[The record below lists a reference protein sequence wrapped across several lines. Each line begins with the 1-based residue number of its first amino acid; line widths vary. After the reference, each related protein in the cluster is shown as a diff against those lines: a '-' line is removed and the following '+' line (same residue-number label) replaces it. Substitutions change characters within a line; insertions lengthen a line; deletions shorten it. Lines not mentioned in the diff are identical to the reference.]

1 MEVLPGLA
9 GTGSLK
15 LGIEGD
21 DFGLVGNGADDAH
34 DVPDAVY
41 LLVQILDAFY
51 GERVRIPDFLQVA
64 QVAAQSLAAGAHGTG
79 NAVDCLADF
88 LFVVLLGKVQH
99 VVVAVFPAVQAV
111 VYGDRHLFAAVVA
124 ARTAVVQVC
133 LAVLVHAGVNF
144 LQLFPARRLYEL
156 GRRCA
161 AVVVRAL
168 VDAGLPV
175 RVNGFFKLS
184 ERQLV
189 LPGTRSLPLHLPLS
203 GAPFNKPLQFVQRH
217 VVVHGTAAAVA
228 PLFAAQAVNQPVVRF
243 FAGGKRA
250 VKAGKVFEHGGLPLN
265 LAGLGGDAG
274 HKAFCSA
281 HQAARRGIQY
291 RPFGKGI
298 IVGTYNLDES
308 IRYQLGVLDSL
319 DAFTRKHSE
328 NVANLSCRIC
338 EKLRLNRD
346 FTIYCTICAYLHD
359 IGKAFIPPEI
369 LHKKGFLTNEEYE
382 VMKTHTTLGYKM
394 CMEDPK
400 LRPYANGP
408 LYHHESLNGTGYPNG
423 LTRKDIPI
431 EGQIIHVADEFDAI
445 VTKREYKSHIGITET
460 LRMLAEEAQPVPRSI
475 ALKSIESSTKLGR
488 LNPRIVNALFK
499 VVIDDTEYE
508 ISCIMDYMKYL
519 KDQTK
524 RLELINNYNIKMQ
537 KTNKDKK
544 KEYYKACIDSLLQG
558 GETLQNF
565 MYVYEELLAAYLR
578 KKETVNGLFNEI
590 KEIKKLR
597 NF

>member
-1 MEVLPGLA
+1 MKENNF
-9 GTGSLK
+9 
-15 LGIEGD
+15 
-21 DFGLVGNGADDAH
+21 DFYN
-34 DVPDAVY
+34 
-41 LLVQILDAFY
+41 
-51 GERVRIPDFLQVA
+51 
-64 QVAAQSLAAGAHGTG
+64 
-79 NAVDCLADF
+79 
-88 LFVVLLGKVQH
+88 
-99 VVVAVFPAVQAV
+99 QAT
-111 VYGDRHLFAAVVA
+111 L
-124 ARTAVVQVC
+124 
-133 LAVLVHAGVNF
+133 
-144 LQLFPARRLYEL
+144 
-156 GRRCA
+156 
-161 AVVVRAL
+161 
-168 VDAGLPV
+168 
-175 RVNGFFKLS
+175 
-184 ERQLV
+184 
-189 LPGTRSLPLHLPLS
+189 RS
-203 GAPFNKPLQFVQRH
+203 
-217 VVVHGTAAAVA
+217 
-228 PLFAAQAVNQPVVRF
+228 
-243 FAGGKRA
+243 
-250 VKAGKVFEHGGLPLN
+250 
-265 LAGLGGDAG
+265 
-274 HKAFCSA
+274 
-281 HQAARRGIQY
+281 
-291 RPFGKGI
+291 
-298 IVGTYNLDES
+298 YNLDES